1 MTSSRAARPAF
12 GARTAIAALAAVAAL
27 GVGASGAS
35 ASNVVFVCG
44 KDLCAAKTASGKRV
58 AGKRVR
64 LTRDGKRRGGYTR
77 PSLSR
82 DGRRLGF
89 KLGDPGRVWMAAVR
103 RRRGRITGLGMRVRI
118 PAFRDGPRDATQFD
132 VAISPN
138 GRRVAWVELR
148 ANVVFGGF
156 DFRRY
161 SARVNGG
168 DAEQVAS
175 NGGRPFVTWF
185 DSSSI
190 VREGFGPGYL
200 GQTVDQGLCVPSPQ
214 SETNGTCIEGS
225 RQLAFDPDGRHLR
238 HPSVSPNRRLV
249 AATAYSYPD
258 DEIDNAIERPGRIAL
273 FDARTGQPVR
283 DLTGSA
289 RCLSPSFAP
298 SGKRVAFERSGSVW
312 TVSTRGGKP
321 RRLLRRA
328 WQPSWSR

>member
-1 MTSSRAARPAF
+1 
-12 GARTAIAALAAVAAL
+12 
-27 GVGASGAS
+27 
-35 ASNVVFVCG
+35 VFVCG
-44 KDLCAAKTASGKRV
+44 KDLCAAPAEG
-58 AGKRVR
+58 GKRVR
-64 LTRDGKRRGGYTR
+64 ITRDGAWRGAYSR

-82 DGRRLGF
+82 NGKRIGF
-89 KLGDPGRVWMAAVR
+89 KRGDPGRVWTAAVK

-132 VAISPN
+132 VAISPD
-138 GRRVAWVELR
+138 GRRVAWVEIR

-161 SARVNGG
+161 SARVNGA
-168 DAEQVAS
+168 DAKQVAS

-185 DSSSI
+185 DSGRI

-200 GQTVDQGLCVPSPQ
+200 GMTVDQGLCVPAPQ

-249 AATAYSYPD
+249 VATAYAHPD

-273 FDARTGQPVR
+273 FNALTARPVR
-283 DLTGSA
+283 DLTKDRRG
-289 RCLSPSFAP
+289 LYPSFAP
-298 SGKRVAFERSGSVW
+298 SGKRVAFERGGAVW
-312 TVSTRGGKP
+312 TVATKGGTA
-321 RRLLRRA
+321 RRVLRKAR
-328 WQPSWSR
+328 QPTWSR

>member
-1 MTSSRAARPAF
+1 LTST
-12 GARTAIAALAAVAAL
+12 GVALAAVAAF
-27 GVGASGAS
+27 GACASGAS
-35 ASNVVFVCG
+35 ASNLVFVCG
-44 KDLCAAKTASGKRV
+44 QDLCAARAEGGKRV
-58 AGKRVR
+58 K
-64 LTRDGKRRGGYTR
+64 LTRDGKRVGGYAR

-89 KLGDPGRVWMAAVR
+89 KRGDPGRVWTAAVE

-118 PAFRDGPRDATQFD
+118 PAFRVGPRDATQFD

-161 SARVNGG
+161 SARVDAG
-168 DAEQVAS
+168 DAKQVAS

-185 DSSSI
+185 DSRSI

-214 SETNGTCIEGS
+214 SKRNGTCVEGS
-225 RQLAFDPDGRHLR
+225 RQLAFDPGGRHLR

-249 AATAYSYPD
+249 VATAYSHAD
-258 DEIDNAIERPGRIAL
+258 DDIDSAIERPGRVAL
-273 FDARTGQPVR
+273 FNARTAEPVR
-283 DLTGSA
+283 DLTRSR
-289 RCLSPSFAP
+289 RCRYPSFAP
-298 SGKRVAFERSGSVW
+298 SGRRVAFERSGSVW
-312 TVSTRGGKP
+312 TVSTRGGKA
-321 RRLLRRA
+321 RRALRRA
-328 WQPSWSR
+328 RQPTWSR